1 MENMCNLSLTKEQ
14 SIWDNLGLSKEM
26 PILGSEDIKL
36 GRINNIIE
44 NTQQVVTV
52 YSHHGSQ
59 ITQANNL
66 TVSNWQTE
74 IRPRTNLP
82 YVGLENGNLLPYGY
96 IGEPYAYFYV
106 DNVAPNIIAT
116 TDEPRTVRL
125 DNFYNRNSFLASRR
139 ISADIINLYGVSNSD
154 LLFLG
159 DFNFTECDIRIRS
172 GLRDRVSRLSSIFY
186 QMPSHELDLNIN
198 TLANIANFS
207 RGRIIDFP
215 YVRIID
221 LATLHFL
228 IMGRIQITGGTYQI
242 QIADV
247 RRQDILDMIRIHRN
261 R

>member
-1 MENMCNLSLTKEQ
+1 MCNLSLTKEQ
-14 SIWDNLGLSKEM
+14 SIWDDLGLSKEM
-26 PILGSEDIKL
+26 SILGSEHIKL
-36 GRINNIIE
+36 GRINNIIK
-44 NTQQVVTV
+44 NTQQVLTV
-52 YSHHGSQ
+52 YCHHGSE

-74 IRPRTNLP
+74 IRPITNLP

-96 IGEPYAYFYV
+96 TGEPNAYFYV

-125 DNFYNRNSFLASRR
+125 DNFYNRNSYLASRR
-139 ISADIINLYGVSNSD
+139 ISADIIHFYGVTNSD

-159 DFNFTECDIRIRS
+159 NFMHFTESNIRFRI
-172 GLRDRVSRLSSIFY
+172 GLLDRVSRLSSFFY

-228 IMGRIQITGGTYQI
+228 IIGRIQITGVTYQI
-242 QIADV
+242 QITDV